1 MKILKYNYNWNDGT
15 VDIIFRDGTK
25 MSLFCKGVESE
36 LECGI
41 EANGKLQALKIEKP
55 LEYAQM
61 ALNGTM
67 QDYCNS
73 INRSLAKSQNILF
86 RQFKE
91 CYPDMS
97 DEQIMSLAC
106 ECQMYGE

>member
-1 MKILKYNYNWNDGT
+1 M
-15 VDIIFRDGTK
+15 DIIFRDGTK
-25 MSLFCKGVESE
+25 MSLFCKDVESE

-97 DEQIMSLAC
+97 DEQIMSLVR